1 MWFPFR
7 FAKTTAITLYQ
18 PAQLINYFY
27 YVPSI
32 TYDVEGEKKQNKKTT
47 KKKRILKRDDLAA
60 GIFRVSA

>member
-18 PAQLINYFY
+18 PAQLRNYFY

-32 TYDVEGEKKQNKKTT
+32 TYDVEGGKKQNNT
-47 KKKRILKRDDLAA
+47 KKQQQQKRILKRDDLTA
-60 GIFRVSA
+60 GISRV

>member
-18 PAQLINYFY
+18 PAQLINYFN

-32 TYDVEGEKKQNKKTT
+32 TYDVEGEKKTKQKSNKKKTHFEE
-47 KKKRILKRDDLAA
+47 R
-60 GIFRVSA
+60 